1 MRLYTTFSIIISG
14 LLTMALG
21 INPSFIPVFYGLIF
35 VGMLPGY
42 WSCERN
48 LEEKWAIS
56 ISNFIILIGQIIV
69 LGMIFRGLVRGFA
82 SEQIATIASSGIF
95 LNLSI
100 TLMVMWLGLF
110 FFSVWC
116 GYPEE
121 KVRRR
126 RR

>member
-14 LLTMALG
+14 LLAMVLR
-21 INPSFIPVFYGLIF
+21 INPLFIPVFYGLIF

-42 WSCERN
+42 WSCERD

-56 ISNFIILIGQIIV
+56 LSNFIIIIGQIVV
-69 LGMIFRGLVRGFA
+69 LGMIFRGMIGGIT
-82 SEQIATIASSGIF
+82 SEQIATVASGSIF
-95 LNLSI
+95 LNMSI
-100 TLMVMWLGLF
+100 NLMVMWLGLF

-126 RR
+126 RK

>member
-1 MRLYTTFSIIISG
+1 MRLYTSFSIIISV
-14 LLTMALG
+14 LLTLVIG
-21 INPSFIPVFYGLIF
+21 IKPLFIPVFYGLIF

-42 WSCERN
+42 WACERN

-56 ISNFIILIGQIIV
+56 LSNFIILIGQIGI
-69 LGMIFRGLVRGFA
+69 LGTIFRGMIRGIA
-82 SEQIATIASSGIF
+82 SEQIATVASGGIF
-95 LNLSI
+95 LNLSV